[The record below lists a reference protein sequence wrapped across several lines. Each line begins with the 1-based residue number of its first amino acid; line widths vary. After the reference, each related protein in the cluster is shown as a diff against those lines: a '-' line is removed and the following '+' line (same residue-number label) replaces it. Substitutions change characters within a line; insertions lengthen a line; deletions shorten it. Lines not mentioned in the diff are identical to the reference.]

1 MKTNGRKGRRTDEQ
15 YRSGKQ
21 MNRIAPPVGNDL
33 AAECANLRQV
43 GGENREA
50 AEDLIKMN

>member
-50 AEDLIKMN
+50 VEDLIKMN